1 MFFLSAVVP
10 VYEIRDL
17 EIGTLSLSDDALLLE
32 HAALGWGILRHKVC
46 VFDNTEQ
53 TLFLADFVRL

>member
-1 MFFLSAVVP
+1 VVP